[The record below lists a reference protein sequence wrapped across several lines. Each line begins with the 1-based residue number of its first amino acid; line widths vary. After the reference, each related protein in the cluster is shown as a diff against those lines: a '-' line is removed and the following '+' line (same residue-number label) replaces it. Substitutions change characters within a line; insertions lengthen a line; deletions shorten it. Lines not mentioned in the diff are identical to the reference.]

1 MIFGQ
6 VMGQKLLQKANY
18 SIHGHTFF
26 GHNSAIFGP
35 IGLKFFMGTQGTII
49 YRLLLRNQCFG
60 LYLPISIFWVL
71 FGATPAPLGLGP
83 QNPTKKLAHVGV
95 LLGHLLSQNKVS
107 KIYRLGPPLNI
118 LGFDFKLYIR
128 FTVRY
133 FSPPK

>member
-18 SIHGHTFF
+18 SIYGHTFF

-71 FGATPAPLGLGP
+71 FGGKMGVAATPAPLGLGP

-95 LLGHLLSQNKVS
+95 LLGQLLSQNKVS
-107 KIYRLGPPLNI
+107 KIYRLGPPLIIHKIVSGQYLSI
-118 LGFDFKLYIR
+118 L
-128 FTVRY
+128 
-133 FSPPK
+133 